1 MNLGL
6 RLAIPVLALGV
17 LATASIA
24 CIRGPSRWI
33 AVGALATGQVLATVV
48 AYPHSLAWTPP
59 PFTDG
64 YRAVSD
70 SSIDFGQA
78 NDEVRVRHRRQPFVA
93 ASLLA
98 PRGFDV
104 LPGVPRVQDVTPD
117 DLVGDIAVGAT
128 VLTVLDREELGWL
141 RAYCPVGVIADSVLV
156 YRFEQPP
163 DTSPA
168 SSTPAAPCDG
178 DVSRR
183 R

>member
-1 MNLGL
+1 M
-6 RLAIPVLALGV
+6 
-17 LATASIA
+17 
-24 CIRGPSRWI
+24 
-33 AVGALATGQVLATVV
+33 ATGQVLAMVV

-78 NDEVRVRHRRQPFVA
+78 NEEVRARHRRDPFVA

-104 LPGVPRVQDVTPD
+104 LPGVPRVEDVPAD
-117 DLVGDIAVGAT
+117 ELVGDVAVGAT
-128 VLTVLDREELGWL
+128 VLTVLRRDELGWL
-141 RAYCPVGVIADSVLV
+141 RAYCPVEVIAESVLV
-156 YRFEQPP
+156 YRFDQPP
-163 DTSPA
+163 DTTA
-168 SSTPAAPCDG
+168 GRATPAAPCDG

-183 R
+183 T